1 MTHGWSHS
9 HKVPR
14 FQALHRQSWHLR
26 PQARL
31 PLNTLGS
38 VGKERTNG
46 HPAPLPSLEHGCSV
60 TLPNPSVE
68 CFLISCFIQNP
79 PQPVGA
85 RRHSPE
91 PPMLISHHLPGVGG
105 RLPVW
110 SARTTEGLDVGCNCP
125 YSDATDYL
133 PRQLH
138 FCATVQGTWHPYFW
152 AFPEILQ
159 QTALPGC
166 PLCRHQDFSPETN
179 SPVIALPYFLGQN
192 CVDMST
198 PSLGEGAK

>member
-1 MTHGWSHS
+1 MVSQ
-9 HKVPR
+9 P
-14 FQALHRQSWHLR
+14 QSTEI
-26 PQARL
+26 P
-31 PLNTLGS
+31 G
-38 VGKERTNG
+38 
-46 HPAPLPSLEHGCSV
+46 PLPAELA
-60 TLPNPSVE
+60 PSSPSPAASQHVGV
-68 CFLISCFIQNP
+68 CGQRKDKWASRPTPQSRARVFCHP
-79 PQPVGA
+79 PQSIRGMLPHFSFHPKSSPACGA

-91 PPMLISHHLPGVGG
+91 PPMLISHHFPGVGG
-105 RLPVW
+105 RLPIG

-152 AFPEILQ
+152 AFPEFLQ
-159 QTALPGC
+159 KTALPGS

-192 CVDMST
+192 CVDTST

>member
-1 MTHGWSHS
+1 MTHRWSHS

-14 FQALHRQSWHLR
+14 FQALCRQSWQLR

-31 PLNTLGS
+31 PLNALGS

-46 HPAPLPSLEHGCSV
+46 HPAPPPNLEQGCSV
-60 TLPNPSVE
+60 TLPNPSVK
-68 CFLISCFIQNP
+68 CFLISCFIQSSP
-79 PQPVGA
+79 ACGA

-91 PPMLISHHLPGVGG
+91 PPMLISHHFPGVEG
-105 RLPVW
+105 RLPIG

-125 YSDATDYL
+125 YSEATDYL

-138 FCATVQGTWHPYFW
+138 LCATVQGTWYLSFW

-159 QTALPGC
+159 QTSSSWP
-166 PLCRHQDFSPETN
+166 
-179 SPVIALPYFLGQN
+179 
-192 CVDMST
+192 
-198 PSLGEGAK
+198 PSLQALRFLS